1 MDLEKQEK
9 IDIIN
14 VHLKSIVNNIFNINM
29 LIIQESA
36 VTPINQDSV
45 DALELQL
52 ENAFAKK
59 QALQSELEKVTNEPG
74 E

>member
-59 QALQSELEKVTNEPG
+59 QALQNELEKVTNEPG